1 MKELSIKA
9 KKMST
14 SLTLAL
20 TAKATQMR
28 NEGIDVISF
37 GVGEPDFNTPK
48 NVRDAA
54 HNAIEDGKNKY
65 TAASGLLEL
74 KKLVCKKFEE
84 DNNLEYKTENIILST
99 GAKQCLT
106 NVFMSILNK
115 GDEVIIA
122 SPYWV
127 SYPEL
132 IELSDGKAIFAQTKK
147 ENDFKLTAIDVE
159 KYLTKETKAIV
170 INSPNN
176 PTGAI
181 YTKSELEE
189 IARVCEKYDLYIIS
203 DEIYEKLNYDK
214 ENNPHISIASLS
226 DDAFART
233 IVINGFSKSHAMTG
247 WRLGYAAASKE
258 ITKLMSTIQSHTTS
272 NPNTITQY
280 AGIEAL
286 VGNDD
291 ELNKMIGIFN
301 KRRDLM
307 VSLLDD
313 IEGFDCVSPK
323 GAFYCFIDISKL
335 FNNEIRN
342 SIDFASKLLEDEKVV
357 VIPGSAFGKDDYI
370 RLSYATSEENIVN
383 GLIRIK
389 EFVNKKL

>member
-9 KKMST
+9 KKMSA